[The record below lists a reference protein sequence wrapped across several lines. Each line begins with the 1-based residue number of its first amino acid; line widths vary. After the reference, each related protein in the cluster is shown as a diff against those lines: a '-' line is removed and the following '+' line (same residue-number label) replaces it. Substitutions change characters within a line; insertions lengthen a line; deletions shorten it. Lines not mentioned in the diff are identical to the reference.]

1 MSAQMAEL
9 VRANSPVV
17 PATPNGV
24 SRVPRRHRA
33 TTTRIKDTRI
43 VLRST
48 AMLSMHESLARERM
62 HEAEQSAA
70 RRRLASQFD
79 AKRRNRFTR
88 MFKRQRGAES
98 RDSYA
103 LAG

>member
-1 MSAQMAEL
+1 
-9 VRANSPVV
+9 
-17 PATPNGV
+17 
-24 SRVPRRHRA
+24 
-33 TTTRIKDTRI
+33 
-43 VLRST
+43 
-48 AMLSMHESLARERM
+48 MLSMHESLARERM

-79 AKRRNRFTR
+79 AKRRNWFTL

-98 RDSYA
+98 RDNYT